1 MKKTFNYISY
11 CIYSFIPL
19 YFVLLIY
26 TIIKQ
31 DLLDTILCLVLI
43 LYSIFSLLLLMTS
56 RPSDVFVCSNKEL
69 KKQRGIDYGYLILM
83 IIMTFLIINEKLY
96 FSFKLTFLLIIFFIL
111 FKILF
116 KYKNYSLTLL
126 GYKMYFIRDKIIYS
140 KKNEEELNKFLKEKK
155 FLQIIKISDNIFL
168 EIDKYGM
175 TKYYCKDC

>member
-1 MKKTFNYISY
+1 
-11 CIYSFIPL
+11 
-19 YFVLLIY
+19 
-26 TIIKQ
+26 
-31 DLLDTILCLVLI
+31 
-43 LYSIFSLLLLMTS
+43 
-56 RPSDVFVCSNKEL
+56 
-69 KKQRGIDYGYLILM
+69 
-83 IIMTFLIINEKLY
+83 MTFLIINEKLY
-96 FSFKLTFLLIIFFIL
+96 FSFKLAFLLIIFFIL

-140 KKNEEELNKFLKEKK
+140 KNKFLKEKK